1 MCTIN
6 HQTCFIFQFREQA
19 TLTGV
24 AQAVVDKAVRR
35 HHDWYMS
42 NSVNPTCAPNR
53 EDITLVLRNFNYPL
67 PNAITSPTTPST
79 PSNSVVVTSPP
90 STLRSGT
97 KPTIANTLNSTS
109 QTTDTTS
116 SSSCY
121 AKDETDDGLGPDQK
135 IEGYVDFSDFYKNYY
150 KAKENGTL
158 PEGLEEF

>member
-1 MCTIN
+1 M
-6 HQTCFIFQFREQA
+6 
-19 TLTGV
+19 
-24 AQAVVDKAVRR
+24 VDKAVRR

-42 NSVNPTCAPNR
+42 NSVNPSCAPKR

-67 PNAITSPTTPST
+67 PNAITSPTTTSVSFNTVSVTNSPSIYISDMKT
-79 PSNSVVVTSPP
+79 TN
-90 STLRSGT
+90 
-97 KPTIANTLNSTS
+97 ANTLNSTS
-109 QTTDTTS
+109 RTTDTTS

>member
-1 MCTIN
+1 M
-6 HQTCFIFQFREQA
+6 
-19 TLTGV
+19 
-24 AQAVVDKAVRR
+24 DKAVRR

-42 NSVNPTCAPNR
+42 NSVNPSCSPKR

-67 PNAITSPTTPST
+67 PNALTSPTTPSVPFST
-79 PSNSVVVTSPP
+79 VVASSQP
-90 STLRSGT
+90 STYASIT
-97 KPTIANTLNSTS
+97 NTTANTLNSTVR
-109 QTTDTTS
+109 TTDTTS

-121 AKDETDDGLGPDQK
+121 AKDETDDGLGPDKK